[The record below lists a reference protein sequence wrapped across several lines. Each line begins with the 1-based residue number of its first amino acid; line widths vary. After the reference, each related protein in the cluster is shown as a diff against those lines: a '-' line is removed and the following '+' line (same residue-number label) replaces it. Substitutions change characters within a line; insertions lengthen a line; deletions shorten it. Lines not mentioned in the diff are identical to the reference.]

1 MRDDPFRPAWGSG
14 ARARV
19 AAALDREGGAFLLEG
34 RKAVLD
40 ALSRSTVRVREVWV
54 AEGADAELLDALD
67 HAARGRATSVGLAP
81 ARELERASDTV
92 TPQGVLA
99 VADDVA
105 WQPAD
110 LVRGARGPLLLLD
123 RVQDP
128 GNVGAVVRV
137 AAAFGASGILVGEGT
152 ADPLGAKALRAS
164 AGTAVAIPFARGP
177 LAALLPVLAAAS
189 VPVWLLDGAP
199 APAGA
204 SSSVWDA
211 PPAPKIFVLAVGS
224 EGRGPSDELRQA
236 AARTVFIPISP
247 TVESL
252 NAAVAV
258 GIAAALLFGRARA
271 DASPR
276 RDAGAGPRDGPTP
289 RDAGGGGRRP
299 SAGRRP

>member
-1 MRDDPFRPAWGSG
+1 MRDDPFRPTWG
-14 ARARV
+14 AQVRARV

-54 AEGADAELLDALD
+54 AEGVDPELLDALD
-67 HAARGRATSVGLAP
+67 RAAQGRATTVGLAP
-81 ARELERASDTV
+81 ERELERASDTV

-105 WQPAD
+105 WRPED

-177 LAALLPVLAAAS
+177 LATLLPVIAAAS
-189 VPVWLLDGAP
+189 LPVWLLDGAP
-199 APAGA
+199 PPAGDA
-204 SSSVWDA
+204 SSLWDA
-211 PPAPKIFVLAVGS
+211 PPAPPVFVLAVGS
-224 EGRGPSDELRQA
+224 EGRGPSDELRRA
-236 AARTVFIPISP
+236 AVRTVSIPISP

-258 GIAAALLFGRARA
+258 GIAAAILFGRTRAGTTAR
-271 DASPR
+271 R
-276 RDAGAGPRDGPTP
+276 GAGPD
-289 RDAGGGGRRP
+289 DAARRSP
-299 SAGRRP
+299 AGRRP

>member
-1 MRDDPFRPAWGSG
+1 MRDDPFRPDWGSP
-14 ARARV
+14 ARARI
-19 AAALDREGGAFLLEG
+19 AAALDREGGTFLLEG

-54 AEGADAELLDALD
+54 AEDADPELLDALD
-67 HAARGRATSVGLAP
+67 RAAQGRAAAVGLAP
-81 ARELERASDTV
+81 ARALERASDTV

-105 WQPAD
+105 WRPED
-110 LVRGARGPLLLLD
+110 LVGGARGPLLLLD

-177 LAALLPVLAAAS
+177 LAALLPLFAAAS
-189 VPVWLLDGAP
+189 LPVWLLDGAP
-199 APAGA
+199 PPAGDA
-204 SSSVWDA
+204 SSLWAA
-211 PPAPKIFVLAVGS
+211 PPAPPRFVLAVGS
-224 EGRGPSDELRQA
+224 EGRGPSDELRRA
-236 AARTVFIPISP
+236 AARTISIPISP

-258 GIAAALLFGRARA
+258 GIAAAVLFGRARA
-271 DASPR
+271 DA
-276 RDAGAGPRDGPTP
+276 GPGRGPGEGP
-289 RDAGGGGRRP
+289 GGRR
-299 SAGRRP
+299 AHVGRPR